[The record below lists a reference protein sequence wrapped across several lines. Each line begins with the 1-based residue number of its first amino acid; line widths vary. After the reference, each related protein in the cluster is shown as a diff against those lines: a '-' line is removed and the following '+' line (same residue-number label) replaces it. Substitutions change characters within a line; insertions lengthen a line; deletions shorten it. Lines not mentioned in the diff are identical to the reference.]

1 MTLMQY
7 SRAAKREKGFTLI
20 ELMIV
25 VAIIGILAAIAV
37 PNFINYRNK
46 SRVAAGVATG
56 ESIRAAFASFA
67 ADSQD
72 NLFPTAAI
80 GTYAALTPI
89 VNRNGGTLKTTAA
102 LMGIDVIGYVTI
114 DSDGDGTADTY
125 SLSMQVLGV
134 PATIEGSKILLTP
147 EGITRCSSAAGAAFP
162 C

>member
-1 MTLMQY
+1 MMLRQG
-7 SRAAKREKGFTLI
+7 SRVAKRERGFTLI

-46 SRVAAGVATG
+46 SRVAAAVATG
-56 ESIRAAFASFA
+56 ESVRAAFASFA

-80 GTYAALTPI
+80 ASYAALTPI
-89 VNRNGGTLKTTAA
+89 VNRNGGTLKATAA

-114 DSDGDGTADTY
+114 DTDGDGTADSY
-125 SLSMQVLGV
+125 SLSVQVLGV
-134 PATIEGSKILLTP
+134 PTGIEGSKILLTP
-147 EGITRCSSAAGAAFP
+147 EGITRCSNTGGAAFP

>member
-1 MTLMQY
+1 MFVQ
-7 SRAAKREKGFTLI
+7 RHRVVRQERGFTLI

-89 VNRNGGTLKTTAA
+89 VNRNGGTLKATAA
-102 LMGIDVIGYVTI
+102 LMGIDVLGYITVDT
-114 DSDGDGTADTY
+114 DGDATADSY
-125 SLSMQVLGV
+125 QLSMQVIGV
-134 PATIEGSKILLTP
+134 PTGIEGSKILLTP
-147 EGITRCSSAAGAAFP
+147 EGITRCSNTAGAPFP